1 MDKKDLIVKS
11 ESLQHKMD
19 QRLNCVQYEM
29 YEAATRSEIDKV
41 AMLVQIESLQTE
53 NEINDTQWK
62 TQIDQR
68 NVKVQFATQ

>member
-19 QRLNCVQYEM
+19 WRSNCVQHEM
-29 YEAATRSEIDKV
+29 YEAVTRLKMDKV

-53 NEINDTQWK
+53 TEINDTQWK
-62 TQIDQR
+62 T
-68 NVKVQFATQ
+68 